1 MSHDHTL
8 TSELQTQSSRL
19 KAQGSQLKAHTLRL
33 IVNGREIIGTAP
45 GHYTLLR
52 WLRDIAG
59 VYDVKY
65 GCGEGVCGA
74 CTVLVDA
81 DRPESR
87 GTGYRDFRAV
97 SSCLVLAARLDGASI
112 QTVSG
117 LLQAGPPD
125 SGRGELN
132 DLQQA
137 FLDHGAAQCGFC
149 TPGMLMAATELL
161 ALDEPLDEQRIREGL
176 HGNLCRCTGYG
187 PIVAAVQAVAAARSQ
202 RGRP

>member
-1 MSHDHTL
+1 MGDDFRVQNSEL
-8 TSELQTQSSRL
+8 TS
-19 KAQGSQLKAHTLRL
+19 QGSQLRARSSRL
-33 IVNGREIIGTAP
+33 IVNGREIVGTAP

-52 WLRDIAG
+52 WLRDVAG

-74 CTVLVDA
+74 CTVLVDVG
-81 DRPESR
+81 RPASGE
-87 GTGYRDFRAV
+87 YPDYRAV

-117 LLQAGPPD
+117 LLQAGGSD

-161 ALDEPLDEQRIREGL
+161 ALGEPLDEQRIREGL

-187 PIVAAVQAVAAARSQ
+187 PIVAAVQAVAVARSQ
-202 RGRP
+202 KGHP

>member
-1 MSHDHTL
+1 VRNVQ
-8 TSELQTQSSRL
+8 E
-19 KAQGSQLKAHTLRL
+19 LKAHSSRL
-33 IVNGREIIGTAP
+33 IVNGREILGTAP

-52 WLRDIAG
+52 WLRDVAG

-74 CTVLVDA
+74 CTVLVDTG
-81 DRPESR
+81 RPVSGE
-87 GTGYRDFRAV
+87 YPKFRAV
-97 SSCLVLAARLDGASI
+97 SSCLVLAARLDGAAV

-117 LLQAGPPD
+117 LLQAGDSD
-125 SGRGELN
+125 SGRSELN

-161 ALDEPLDEQRIREGL
+161 DLGESLDEQRIRAGL

-202 RGRP
+202 GRGP